1 LIDEKKNCVAAPN
14 YPSLH
19 THTLTK
25 LKKRVGQLES
35 DVAALQEA
43 LEAAK
48 KESER
53 QRNRADK
60 MIRMQKQQQISGGGG
75 TTTSGGGGPLSD
87 MAGQGSPGAGF
98 HEREL
103 KSTVDRLLAENAAL
117 RSDLAD
123 RSRGGRAAT
132 AAAAYDDQDHIEGG
146 GGGRSSSGTRTGG
159 KGGRGDDSP
168 ISLDEPRRG
177 GAVGGGGRDLSSR
190 DNNLD
195 RARVAERNVKK
206 LQEKL
211 TDQSLK
217 LEDAENELTSIKGKF
232 EHLMKQKADLE
243 KRVAVS
249 FSFSLLNMYVSFF
262 KSSLNLHLD
271 FLNSVVLMMNE

>member
-1 LIDEKKNCVAAPN
+1 
-14 YPSLH
+14 
-19 THTLTK
+19 
-25 LKKRVGQLES
+25 VGQLES

-75 TTTSGGGGPLSD
+75 TGGGGGGGGPLSD

-123 RSRGGRAAT
+123 RSRGSRAAT
-132 AAAAYDDQDHIEGG
+132 AAYDDQDHVEER
-146 GGGRSSSGTRTGG
+146 GGGRSSGTRTGG

-177 GAVGGGGRDLSSR
+177 GGGGGRDLSSR

-211 TDQSLK
+211 TEQSLK